1 MVDVDR
7 RVTSLNPSHVAGLRR
22 LSARAAAAATPSAPC
37 NSLLSFTSLADKVI
51 SDLQNSGVHIQ
62 PGLSESELALA
73 EAEFGFAFPPDL
85 KAVLSSGFPYGA
97 GFPDWRSARVQL
109 RAAIDLP
116 IASVSF
122 HIARNALWSKTW
134 GPRPA
139 DPEKAMKIGRNAL
152 KRAPLLIPVFDHCY
166 IPCNPCLA
174 GNPIFYVDEN
184 RIFCCGFDLADF
196 FERQSPC
203 PKIQRSISERSATSL
218 LSSSSL
224 ADSSRRS
231 LDAGG
236 LAPRWVEFWSE
247 AAVDRRRRDSDSSSS
262 SSSSEILPRSEMP
275 EWVGEYVEQVGSVLR
290 RSGWAESDVAEIVH
304 VSASGFFVDGEMVML
319 DSQSVLDALLLKVD
333 RYSDTLR
340 KAGWSSEEV
349 AEALGFDFRQEEK
362 KKPPTKK
369 LSPELLRRLAKLA
382 ESVNGSSSSLLT

>member
-7 RVTSLNPSHVAGLRR
+7 RMTSLNPSHLAGLRR
-22 LSARAAAAATPSAPC
+22 LSASAAAAAAPSAPC
-37 NSLLSFTSLADKVI
+37 SSLLSFTSLAEKVI
-51 SDLQNSGVHIQ
+51 SQLKNSGVNIQ
-62 PGLSESELALA
+62 PGLTESELAQA

-85 KAVLSSGFPYGA
+85 RAVLAYGFPSGA
-97 GFPDWRSARVQL
+97 GFPHWRSARLHL

-116 IASVSF
+116 IASASF
-122 HIARNALWSKTW
+122 HIARNALWSKAW

-139 DPEKAMKIGRNAL
+139 DPEKAMRFGRNAL
-152 KRAPLLIPVFDHCY
+152 KRAPLLVPIFDRCY

-174 GNPIFYVDEN
+174 GNPVFYVDEN

-196 FERQSPC
+196 FERQSAS
-203 PKIQRSISERSATSL
+203 PKIERSISERSASSL
-218 LSSSSL
+218 ISSSSI
-224 ADSSRRS
+224 DSSRRS
-231 LDAGG
+231 LDAGRP
-236 LAPRWVEFWSE
+236 APRWVEFWSE
-247 AAVDRRRRDSDSSSS
+247 AAVDRRRRDSNSSS
-262 SSSSEILPRSEMP
+262 SSSSEIMLPRSEMP
-275 EWVGEYVEQVGSVLR
+275 DWVGEYVEQVGSVLR

-349 AEALGFDFRQEEK
+349 AEALGIDFRQEEK
-362 KKPPTKK
+362 KKKK
-369 LSPELLRRLAKLA
+369 LSPEVLRRLGKLA
-382 ESVNGSSSSLLT
+382 EAVNLSSSSSLLA